1 MKKIT
6 STRFSLRCLSA
17 LIPLL
22 IVSSGSAAEAAA
34 PEPSA
39 EAQKVAGYA
48 AAHFQQAQ
56 IDTLKTLVSY
66 DTRAREGLTPE
77 TDPVFADFKR
87 ALGVKARMLGL
98 DVEDRGYVMLI
109 SLSPKG
115 ASASTKKVGV
125 ITHGDVQPADPSLW
139 PQSPYELT
147 ETADGKLVGRGA
159 EDDKGPIVTA
169 LYAMKAIKDSDIVLK
184 RRIEL
189 LVYMAEE
196 SDWEPLKAF
205 LKTYQSADINIT
217 LDAEYPVVTGEKG
230 WSQIKLSL
238 PRVMA
243 KVAADTPV
251 LTHFSGG
258 SFASQIPQ
266 QARAVIQNPNPALV
280 AALTARAETLP
291 VNTDFIDE
299 PLGLAILATGKA
311 AHSSTPE
318 DGINAV
324 AYLAELLSPSADGSI
339 PDWPMT
345 TAAVT
350 ADFLHSLVGTGLYGD
365 KFGKLGYS
373 DEFMGP
379 MTLAPTLITETKAG
393 AEVTLN
399 LRRPVGRTPE
409 ELDKLAME
417 AIHAWQDA
425 RGTQVADIETYWGTP
440 MLVKDAPHLETLL
453 GVYGHYTHTADPK
466 PIAIG
471 GSTNAK
477 LFPNALSFGPAM
489 PGVEYT
495 GHSENEFITRAQ
507 LKLNLEMY
515 TAALVELAMRD

>member
-1 MKKIT
+1 MTKKHST
-6 STRFSLRCLSA
+6 SFSLSRLSA
-17 LIPLL
+17 LIPLML
-22 IVSSGSAAEAAA
+22 AMPGVAAV
-34 PEPSA
+34 PSQD
-39 EAQKVAGYA
+39 AQKAADYAVAHY
-48 AAHFQQAQ
+48 QQAQ
-56 IDTLKTLVSY
+56 IDTLKTLVGY
-66 DTRAREGLTPE
+66 DTRAREGLTPD

-98 DVEDRGYVMLI
+98 DVEDHGYVMLI
-109 SLSPKG
+109 SLSPEG
-115 ASASTKKVGV
+115 AGANIKKVGV

-159 EDDKGPIVTA
+159 EDDKGPIATA
-169 LYAMKAIKDSDIVLK
+169 LYAMKAIKDSGVVLK

-196 SDWEPLKAF
+196 SDWDPLKAF

-230 WSQIKLSL
+230 WSQIKLTL
-238 PRVMA
+238 PRVMV
-243 KVAADTPV
+243 KVGADTPV
-251 LTHFSGG
+251 LQYFAGG

-266 QARAVIQNPNPALV
+266 QARAVIQNPNPELV
-280 AALTARAETLP
+280 AALKARAKALP
-291 VNTDFIDE
+291 IKTDFVDE
-299 PLGLAILATGKA
+299 PLGLTIHATGKA

-324 AYLAELLSPSADGSI
+324 AYLAALLTPAADGSI

-350 ADFLHSLVGTGLYGD
+350 VDFLNSLVGTGLFGER
-365 KFGKLGYS
+365 FGKLGYS

-379 MTLAPTLITETKAG
+379 MTLAPTLITDAG
-393 AEVTLN
+393 DGVQVTLN

-409 ELDKLAME
+409 ALDKLAMA
-417 AIHAWQDA
+417 AIQGWQETK
-425 RGTQVADIETYWGTP
+425 GTQVTDIETYWGTP
-440 MLVKDAPHLETLL
+440 MLIEDAPHLDTLL
-453 GVYGHYTHTADPK
+453 GVYGHYTNTPDPK

-489 PGVEYT
+489 PGGEYT
-495 GHSENEFITRAQ
+495 GHSEYEFITRDQ

-515 TAALVELAMRD
+515 TAALVELAMRE

>member
-1 MKKIT
+1 MPTMNMTMKPANPFT
-6 STRFSLRCLSA
+6 LSRLSA

-22 IVSSGSAAEAAA
+22 LTIPGWAAA
-34 PEPSA
+34 PSPD
-39 EAQKVAGYA
+39 AQRVAAYA
-48 AAHFQQAQ
+48 ASHFQQAQ
-56 IDTLKTLVSY
+56 IDTLKTLVGY
-66 DTRAREGLTPE
+66 DTRARDGLTPD

-98 DVEDRGYVMLI
+98 DVEDNGYVMLI
-109 SLSPKG
+109 SLSPEG
-115 ASASTKKVGV
+115 AGTDVKKVGV

-147 ETADGKLVGRGA
+147 ETADGRLVGRGA
-159 EDDKGPIVTA
+159 EDDKGPIATA
-169 LYAMKAIKDSDIVLK
+169 LYAMKAIKDSGIVLK

-196 SDWEPLKAF
+196 SDWEPLKDF
-205 LKTYQSADINIT
+205 LKTYEPADINIT

-238 PRVMA
+238 PRVMV
-243 KVAADTPV
+243 KVGADTPV
-251 LTHFSGG
+251 LTYFSGG

-266 QARAVIQNPNPALV
+266 QASAVIQNTNPELV
-280 AALTARAETLP
+280 AALKARAKTLP
-291 VNTDFIDE
+291 IKTDFIDE
-299 PLGLAILATGKA
+299 PQGLTIHATGKA

-324 AYLAELLSPSADGSI
+324 AYLAELLSPTADGGI
-339 PDWPMT
+339 PEWPMT

-350 ADFLHSLVGTGLYGD
+350 VDFLHSLVGTGLYGER
-365 KFGKLGYS
+365 FGKLGYS

-379 MTLAPTLITETKAG
+379 MTLAPTLITEGKEGTD
-393 AEVTLN
+393 VTLN

-409 ELDKLAME
+409 ALDKLAIA
-417 AIHAWQDA
+417 AIHGWQDA

-440 MLVKDAPHLETLL
+440 MLIDDAPHLETLL
-453 GVYGHYTHTADPK
+453 GVFGHYTNTAGPK

-489 PGVEYT
+489 PGMEYT
-495 GHSENEFITRAQ
+495 GHSEYEFITRDQ

-515 TAALVELAMRD
+515 TAALVELAMRE

>member
-1 MKKIT
+1 M
-6 STRFSLRCLSA
+6 LSQMSVA
-17 LIPLL
+17 
-22 IVSSGSAAEAAA
+22 SGADLQQNPKLNAPSEAAL
-34 PEPSA
+34 
-39 EAQKVAGYA
+39 A
-48 AAHFQQAQ
+48 AAHYAVTHFETAQ

-66 DTRAREGLTPE
+66 DTRARDGLTPE

-98 DVEDRGYVMLI
+98 EVEDHGYVMLI
-109 SLSPKG
+109 SLSPEG

-125 ITHGDVQPADPSLW
+125 ITHGDVQPADAGLW

-147 ETADGKLVGRGA
+147 ETSDGRLVGRGA
-159 EDDKGPIVTA
+159 EDDKGPIATA
-169 LYAMKAIKDSDIVLK
+169 LYAMKAIKDSAIPLK

-189 LVYMAEE
+189 VVYMAEE
-196 SDWEPLKAF
+196 SDWEPLEAF
-205 LKTYQSADINIT
+205 LKTYDAADINIT

-230 WSQIKLSL
+230 WSQIKLTV
-238 PRVMA
+238 PKVMA
-243 KVAADTPV
+243 KVAEGTPV
-251 LTHFSGG
+251 LTLFEGG

-266 QARAVIQNPNPALV
+266 QARAVIKHPTPALI
-280 AALTARAETLP
+280 AALKARASSLP
-291 VNTDFIDE
+291 IKADFTQASD
-299 PLGLAILATGKA
+299 GLVIEATGKA

-324 AYLAELLSPSADGSI
+324 AYLASLLAPAAEGAI

-350 ADFLHSLVGTGLYGD
+350 VDFLNSLVGDGLYGE
-365 KFGKLGYS
+365 KFGKLGYR

-379 MTLAPTLITETKAG
+379 MTLAPTLITYGADG
-393 AEVTLN
+393 AELTLN

-409 ELDKLAME
+409 ELDTLAHA
-417 AIHAWQDA
+417 AIEAWQQA
-425 RGTQVADIETYWGTP
+425 KGMQVTNIETYWGTP
-440 MLVKDAPHLETLL
+440 MLVKDAPHLDTLL
-453 GVYGHYTHTADPK
+453 GVYGHFTHTVNPK
-466 PIAIG
+466 PVAIG

-495 GHSENEFITRAQ
+495 GHSELEFITKAQ
-507 LKLNLEMY
+507 LKLNLQMY
-515 TAALVELAMRD
+515 TAALVELAQRP